1 MSAKP
6 GSTPPRRT
14 QRERR
19 ETTIA
24 KLIDATVDTIV
35 ELGYSKT
42 SVREI
47 CSRAGVSDGALFR
60 HFDTRLDLIV
70 ACADHVA
77 DETIQE
83 LGDLAEVIPGPDQ
96 TAREIAMAIRQATR
110 RPYNSVWQELF
121 VAARTD
127 EELRRR
133 IRPALQ
139 RYIALS
145 TQLMRSLPGVE
156 KIPDRQVGLWQ
167 LLLSHAFTSES
178 LIANVLPDSKSEEL
192 LLDFLTDLMNSSI
205 SSESVVEPS

>member
-1 MSAKP
+1 MTTAPDS
-6 GSTPPRRT
+6 SPPRRT

-19 ETTIA
+19 EATIA
-24 KLIDATVDTIV
+24 KLVDATAQTIV
-35 ELGYSKT
+35 EIGYSKT

-77 DETIQE
+77 DQTIQE
-83 LGDLAEVIPGPDQ
+83 LGDLAEVTPGPDQ
-96 TAREIAMAIRQATR
+96 TARVIAKAIRQATR
-110 RPYNSVWQELF
+110 RPYSSVWQELF

-133 IRPALQ
+133 MKPALQ
-139 RYIALS
+139 RYIDLS

-156 KIPDRQVGLWQ
+156 DLPPEQIGLWQ
-167 LLLSHAFTSES
+167 LLLSHVFTSEA
-178 LIANVLPDSKSEEL
+178 LVGVVVPDERSEEL
-192 LLDFLTDLMNSSI
+192 LLDFVTGLMDRSFI
-205 SSESVVEPS
+205 SDVSP

>member
-1 MSAKP
+1 MTA
-6 GSTPPRRT
+6 TPDPAPARRT

-19 ETTIA
+19 EATIA
-24 KLIDATVDTIV
+24 KLINATVDTIV

-77 DETIQE
+77 DQTIQE
-83 LGDLAEVIPGPDQ
+83 LGDLADVTPGPDQ
-96 TAREIAMAIRQATR
+96 NARVIATAIRQATR
-110 RPYNSVWQELF
+110 RPFSSVWQELF

-139 RYIALS
+139 RYIDLS
-145 TQLMRSLPGVE
+145 TQLMQSLPGVE
-156 KIPDRQVGLWQ
+156 EISKEQLGMWQ
-167 LLLSHAFTSES
+167 LLLSHVFTSEA
-178 LIANVLPDSKSEEL
+178 LVGAVLHDPRSEEL
-192 LLDFLTDLMNSSI
+192 LLDFVSDLMSASFSSD
-205 SSESVVEPS
+205 STTQR